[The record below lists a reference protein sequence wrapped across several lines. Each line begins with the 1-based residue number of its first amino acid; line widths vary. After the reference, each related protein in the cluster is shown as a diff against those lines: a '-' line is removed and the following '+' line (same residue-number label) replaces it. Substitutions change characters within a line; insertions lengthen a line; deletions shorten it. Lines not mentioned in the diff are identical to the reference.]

1 MILYYVRLALLSLR
15 RNWLLSTVM
24 VVCLSVG
31 IASWVMAQ
39 AAIHGATRNPLP
51 HRPGLHLVMVD
62 RKPFYVDVVPLEQS
76 NYPLER
82 AGRVLLS
89 YTEYRAI
96 ATSRAP
102 SAQTPTTVAELV
114 ISSDRQAP
122 FVDDVRF
129 AGSRFFGMFDLPF
142 VRGGTFPARAD
153 TDPDS
158 VAVITQAMGRRL
170 FGEVDPIGLGFQVAG
185 RRFTVCGVLADALPA
200 KIYDVIFLRREPEE
214 IILPFTNFAPMRIR
228 PIQPF
233 GQGSAVSSYEE
244 FLSGESL
251 WIKLWVDLPDLA
263 AKRAFLAD
271 LASSGVGGAYVI
283 TATESRPQ
291 LAFLHAG
298 YYILELFAYGMLIAT
313 IFNLVRLLLAKFTA
327 RVDQTGIHRA
337 LGASRRTIVVVHI
350 AEATII
356 GLAGGVLGLVLGKIT
371 MTIFDTLIPD
381 RAADA
386 VLEWGGALITL
397 VVSVSIGM
405 LAGAYPAW
413 RATRIAPA
421 VFLKRQ

>member
-1 MILYYVRLALLSLR
+1 MILYYLRLALLSLR
-15 RNWLLSTVM
+15 RNWLLGTVM

-39 AAIHGATRNPLP
+39 AAIHGATRNPFP

-82 AGRVLLS
+82 AGRILLS
-89 YTEYRAI
+89 YDEYRAI
-96 ATSRAP
+96 AKSRAP
-102 SAQTPTTVAELV
+102 AAQTPTTVAELL

-122 FVDDVRF
+122 FVDHVRF

-142 VRGGTFPARAD
+142 VRGGTFPAGAD
-153 TDPDS
+153 TDPES
-158 VAVITQAMGRRL
+158 VAVISEAMGRRL
-170 FGEVDPIGLGFQVAG
+170 FGDVDPIGLDLQVAG
-185 RRFTVCGVLADALPA
+185 RRFTVCGVLADPLPA
-200 KIYDVIFLRREPEE
+200 KVYDFIFLRREPEE
-214 IILPFTNFAPMRIR
+214 IVLPFTNFVPMRIR

-233 GQGSAVSSYEE
+233 GRAAAASSYEE
-244 FLSGESL
+244 FLSGENL
-251 WIKLWVDLPDLA
+251 WIKLWVDLPHDGD
-263 AKRAFLAD
+263 KRAFLSD
-271 LASSGVGGAYVI
+271 LLSSGVPGAHVV
-283 TATESRPQ
+283 TVTDSRPQ

-298 YYILELFAYGMLIAT
+298 YYILELFSYGMLIAT

-350 AEATII
+350 AEATIV
-356 GLAGGVLGLVLGKIT
+356 GLAGGVLGLFLGRIS
-371 MTIFDTLIPD
+371 MTIFDSLIPD

-397 VVSVSIGM
+397 VVSVLIGM

-413 RATRIAPA
+413 RATRIPPA
-421 VFLKRQ
+421 VFLRRQ